1 MAGCARGLADNL
13 RNLTIPTLHQLHDT
27 YRQDAAVYVFDDDPL
42 DRHRS
47 MLRKWAHRRR
57 HVRLILANE
66 YTGSER
72 IQRLVVCRN
81 TLVHEA
87 RQVLAA
93 RGVFLMLDLDCRFPM
108 LVGGEWHSKWLRLLH
123 GVSNA
128 SSSFGVLV
136 SSNPGAY
143 RDMWALRSTRLGMA
157 YDCFWDFEQMKS
169 QGNCKNYR
177 LHVHPSLS
185 PFDIEAGFDG
195 AAAYSAKALR
205 QAAECQHRNESDGH
219 IVSEHVPFQDCLR
232 RHGVR
237 VGLAPWFLTSCAGWQ
252 TKETGQAAL
261 SAPEWHTCAGGLF
274 IPSRSIIR
282 YSEPRAR
289 AQKDVG
295 MSRFE
300 PWGTRPSKA
309 RGWYPKL

>member
-1 MAGCARGLADNL
+1 MVVSTAATPSVDGVCTSQSGWQTRGAGPSCTFCWRAATTVAAWPFFRAEPACGRADNL

-42 DRHRS
+42 DRQRS

-57 HVRLILANE
+57 YVRLILANE

-157 YDCFWDFEQMKS
+157 YDCFWDF
-169 QGNCKNYR
+169 
-177 LHVHPSLS
+177 
-185 PFDIEAGFDG
+185 
-195 AAAYSAKALR
+195 
-205 QAAECQHRNESDGH
+205 
-219 IVSEHVPFQDCLR
+219 
-232 RHGVR
+232 
-237 VGLAPWFLTSCAGWQ
+237 
-252 TKETGQAAL
+252 
-261 SAPEWHTCAGGLF
+261 
-274 IPSRSIIR
+274 
-282 YSEPRAR
+282 
-289 AQKDVG
+289 
-295 MSRFE
+295 
-300 PWGTRPSKA
+300 
-309 RGWYPKL
+309 

>member
-1 MAGCARGLADNL
+1 
-13 RNLTIPTLHQLHDT
+13 
-27 YRQDAAVYVFDDDPL
+27 
-42 DRHRS
+42 
-47 MLRKWAHRRR
+47 ML
-57 HVRLILANE
+57 L
-66 YTGSER
+66 
-72 IQRLVVCRN
+72 
-81 TLVHEA
+81 
-87 RQVLAA
+87 
-93 RGVFLMLDLDCRFPM
+93 
-108 LVGGEWHSKWLRLLH
+108 GGEWHSKWLRLLH

-143 RDMWALRSTRLGMA
+143 RDMWGLRSTRLGMA

-274 IPSRSIIR
+274 IPSRSIIP
-282 YSEPRAR
+282 SAR
-289 AQKDVG
+289 AEGAGNK
-295 MSRFE
+295 SF
-300 PWGTRPSKA
+300 
-309 RGWYPKL
+309 